1 MKALRS
7 YIAASLVGLAACL
20 ATVAQAQTLRDASYH
35 NIGRISPNGVV
46 RNSQQSIGFFDN
58 DGTVRNRNNKA
69 VGKVNLAI
77 YNTAGTRMGY
87 INADGTVRDG
97 ESRVLAKTEKNGKV
111 TDASHNVI
119 GYAAGVAY
127 EWVACY
133 FFFGFFN

>member
-46 RNSQQSIGFFDN
+46 RNNSQQSIGFFDN

-69 VGKVNLAI
+69 VGKVKNLTI
-77 YNTAGTRMGY
+77 YNTAGTRVGY
-87 INADGTVRDG
+87 ITPTAPCATARAACWAT
-97 ESRVLAKTEKNGKV
+97 SRKT
-111 TDASHNVI
+111 AR
-119 GYAAGVAY
+119 
-127 EWVACY
+127 
-133 FFFGFFN
+133 